1 MRENSDTEPVTELRG
16 GGTSRLD
23 GGHEVKKASNLKIL
37 GYYGTRTVIS
47 IFRIL
52 GNFIVSDGTATFPL
66 AHRRGATCH
75 CEEGVCPT
83 SQSHN
88 SCNMN
93 EITTSNA
100 SHSPRNDIKLTYRP
114 NVLSSY
120 RLKNKFS
127 SRFTLHSS
135 LNKRAAFTLAEVLI
149 TLGIIG
155 VVAAI
160 TMPALMANYQKMVL
174 RQQFKKA
181 YNTVLNGYRL
191 AEVNLGFHPMCY
203 YGDDWIGAPCIEYD
217 DKGECVKY
225 GEAVNPT
232 NQLSDCT
239 VLRNE
244 LQKTLKVIKICKGNG
259 VADGCI
265 PEYNG
270 MDSIVA
276 DNNPDLTEEEI
287 TTATTGASGWRTSN
301 IHNKSHIWVLADG
314 IIIIWYGSSTTL
326 FAVDINGMK
335 GPNKWG
341 HDFFP
346 FILKS
351 NLNKAIWLEGY
362 GTRVEKGGV
371 STSQMLKDMGK

>member
-1 MRENSDTEPVTELRG
+1 MRENMFETVIQSLLQSFG
-16 GGTSRLD
+16 GRASRLD

-52 GNFIVSDGTATFPL
+52 GNFNVSDGTATLP
-66 AHRRGATCH
+66 
-75 CEEGVCPT
+75 
-83 SQSHN
+83 HN
-88 SCNMN
+88 
-93 EITTSNA
+93 
-100 SHSPRNDIKLTYRP
+100 D
-114 NVLSSY
+114 
-120 RLKNKFS
+120 KFS

-160 TMPALMANYQKMVL
+160 IMPALMANYQKMVL

-239 VLRNE
+239 ALRNE

-270 MDSIVA
+270 IDSIVA
-276 DNNPDLTEEEI
+276 DKNPDLTEEEI

-301 IHNKSHIWVLADG
+301 IHNKSHIWVLSDG
-314 IIIIWYGSSTTL
+314 TIIIWYGSSTTL

>member
-1 MRENSDTEPVTELRG
+1 MRENMFETGIQSLLQSFG
-16 GGTSRLD
+16 GGASLLD

-52 GNFIVSDGTATFPL
+52 GNFNVSDGTATL
-66 AHRRGATCH
+66 
-75 CEEGVCPT
+75 
-83 SQSHN
+83 
-88 SCNMN
+88 
-93 EITTSNA
+93 
-100 SHSPRNDIKLTYRP
+100 PRND
-114 NVLSSY
+114 
-120 RLKNKFS
+120 KFS

-203 YGDDWIGAPCIEYD
+203 YGDDWIGAPCLKYENGI
-217 DKGECVKY
+217 CVEY
-225 GEAVNPT
+225 GEQVNPT
-232 NQLSDCT
+232 SQSSDCNT
-239 VLRNE
+239 FLNE
-244 LQKTLKVIKICKGNG
+244 LKNTLKVIKICEGNG
-259 VADGCI
+259 VSDGCI
-265 PEYNG
+265 PEYKG
-270 MDSIVA
+270 RDTIYV
-276 DNNPDLTEEEI
+276 DNNPDATEEDI
-287 TTATTGASGWRTSN
+287 NKATSGASGFNKTN
-301 IHNKSHIWVLADG
+301 INTKSHIWLLSDG
-314 IIIIWYGSSTTL
+314 TTIIWYGSAPTPKL

-341 HDFFP
+341 YDFFP

-351 NLNKAIWLEGY
+351 NLNKALWLEGY
-362 GTRVEKGGV
+362 GSTVEKGGV
-371 STSQMLKDMGK
+371 STSQMLKDMGR